1 MLAVLPKSSETR
13 AILLLISDNRE
24 HVRVRYTEDR
34 PRTRTRREVS
44 HQDCWRLTAIR
55 AAAVVGYPALR
66 LVARS
71 GFADFF
77 AAGFFP
83 SIGSSISF

>member
-1 MLAVLPKSSETR
+1 VRGLSPKLSETR

-24 HVRVRYTEDR
+24 HVRVRYIEYR
-34 PRTRTRREVS
+34 PRTWDAKRS
-44 HQDCWRLTAIR
+44 KPPRLLAADNFR
-55 AAAVVGYPALR
+55 AADVVAYPALR